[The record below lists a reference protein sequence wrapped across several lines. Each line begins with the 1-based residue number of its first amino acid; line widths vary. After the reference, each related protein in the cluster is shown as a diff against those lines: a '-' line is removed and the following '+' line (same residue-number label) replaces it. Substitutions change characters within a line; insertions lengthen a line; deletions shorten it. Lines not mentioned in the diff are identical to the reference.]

1 MFVTVLIRAANKWLQ
16 NILSIILNVIETIF
30 ISIVLFII
38 DIAIAYCI
46 VIKKYYD
53 SKLTYCCS

>member
-46 VIKKYYD
+46 VIKKI
-53 SKLTYCCS
+53 L